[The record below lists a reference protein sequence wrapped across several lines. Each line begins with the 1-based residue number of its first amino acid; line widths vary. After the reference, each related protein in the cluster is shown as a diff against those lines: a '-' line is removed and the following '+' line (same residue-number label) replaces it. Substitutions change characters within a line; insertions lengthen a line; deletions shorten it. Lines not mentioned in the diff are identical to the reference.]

1 MHLLARRESATPE
14 DQAPG
19 VSAAAEHAQ
28 LSGRGGRVAWKM
40 LRGVP
45 AGQKARQAKGSF
57 RGGGASDARSLPPR
71 PPATRHAPRA
81 TRRPSTRR
89 LPVALATVAQRLP
102 EGAPVSRRIPSP
114 APHCPA
120 IFAWAQRRNDNKKWR
135 SGARRRLRQ
144 VCGGGRSGGSAEAAR
159 RCPGPQGTGDLGLA
173 LLLKRHLLCLRGEVM
188 TSGSRVKGGAH
199 PFECLGRG
207 RAVEASQ
214 ECMRVCALFGV
225 NTG

>member
-1 MHLLARRESATPE
+1 MHLLARHESATPA
-14 DQAPG
+14 DQVPG
-19 VSAAAEHAQ
+19 ISAAVEHAQ
-28 LSGRGGRVAWKM
+28 LSGRGGRVARKKR
-40 LRGVP
+40 RGVP
-45 AGQKARQAKGSF
+45 AGQKPRQGRYHSE
-57 RGGGASDARSLPPR
+57 GAGPR
-71 PPATRHAPRA
+71 THACSHPALLPRA

-114 APHCPA
+114 APHCPS

-173 LLLKRHLLCLRGEVM
+173 LLLKRHPLCLRGEVM

-199 PFECLGRG
+199 PSECRGSG